1 MIGYFTFHAFAPCI
15 KCTVNAFLYCEC
27 LLDNVFIIT
36 WFVECFW
43 HLAKYRLHISHRC
56 RLKEWHFKNNS
67 EDVLNA
73 WSRCPLLCWNFLKML
88 TFLCQVLIFVYIK
101 RLHLF
106 IALLFLF
113 LLFIHKLQLDIFVSC
128 MPCIILVHFY
138 SLIPPSTLS
147 MMHFFSLFIYLFIYT
162 DRQIDTQTYCP
173 FYFKLSVYFN
183 VCHKGLDYV

>member
-1 MIGYFTFHAFAPCI
+1 MLS
-15 KCTVNAFLYCEC
+15 CTVNASLIMC
-27 LLDNVFIIT
+27 LSSPDLWSAFGIWLNTDFTSLIDAGLRND
-36 WFVECFW
+36 
-43 HLAKYRLHISHRC
+43 ISRTI
-56 RLKEWHFKNNS
+56 LK
-67 EDVLNA
+67 DVLNA

-88 TFLCQVLIFVYIK
+88 TFMCQVLIFVYIK